1 MTQQIFSQIIRL
13 LEKSFIVVGLTFF
26 SGAFGVDSLGL
37 VLPQSVVSLFRFSTW
52 GISAFLV
59 LLLWQ
64 NTLIKISQNLLLF
77 ILVAIAYFSFIWS
90 QFPEV
95 TYFNSRD
102 ILMTTCFGLY
112 FATRFSLKEQVE
124 LIAFTLFIG
133 AIGSILS
140 VVALPSVGIHTD
152 HHAGALKGLYGHK
165 NHFGGMMILM
175 WLTFFSLPKENL
187 KIYKYFG
194 MMFSVFLI
202 LLSTSK
208 TSLVISLLLISIVF
222 FYKNFRWK
230 GKISVVLLDVGI
242 LILGCVSFFVFTYW
256 VELLTGL
263 GRDAT
268 LTGRTP
274 IWGIMIS
281 RLMDRPFFGYGRGA
295 FFAPKSSYAFEAGQA
310 IRSGWIPPHGHNGFL
325 DLAVDIGL
333 IGLGL
338 FIIIYLVNFTRALKQ
353 AYASHN
359 PEDLFPLSFL
369 LLLIMNNI
377 TESLL
382 IYQSNIYWVLFLTTA
397 FTLSQK
403 EWIDEDEDEDEDIEE
418 NYIMHQR
425 HSYFNHN

>member
-13 LEKSFIVVGLTFF
+13 LEKSFIFIGLTFF
-26 SGAFGVDSLGL
+26 SGVFGVDSLGI
-37 VLPQSVVSLFRFSTW
+37 VLPQSIVSLFRFSTW

-90 QFPEV
+90 QFPDV
-95 TYFNSRD
+95 TFFTSRD

-124 LIAFTLFIG
+124 LIAFTLLIG
-133 AIGSILS
+133 AIASIFC
-140 VVALPSVGIHTD
+140 VVALPNVAIHSD
-152 HHAGALKGLYGHK
+152 VHAGALKGLYGHK

-175 WLTFFSLPKENL
+175 CLTFFALPKENL

-242 LILGCVSFFVFTYW
+242 LILGCVSIFVFAYW

-274 IWGIMIS
+274 VWGVMIS
-281 RLMDRPFFGYGRGA
+281 RLMERPFFGYGRGA
-295 FFAPKSSYAFEAGQA
+295 FFAPKSAYAFEAGQA
-310 IRSGWIPPHGHNGFL
+310 IKTGWIPPHGHNGFL
-325 DLAVDIGL
+325 DLAVDVGFVGL
-333 IGLGL
+333 AL
-338 FIIIYLVNFTRALKQ
+338 FLITYLVSFARALKR
-353 AYASHN
+353 AYTSHN
-359 PEDLFPLSFL
+359 PEDFFPLTFL
-369 LLLIMNNI
+369 LLLIMNNV

-382 IYQSNIYWVLFLTTA
+382 IYQSNIYWVLFLTTT

-403 EWIDEDEDEDEDIEE
+403 ESISEDNEDEEMEE
-418 NYIMHQR
+418 NYMMHQR
-425 HSYFNHN
+425 HSYSNHN